1 MMLVSTFNIW
11 LLVLV
16 GCFWVAFPP
25 RGQVTQRDVGL
36 INLIGG
42 ALGTIIALMLR
53 STSLNGQLVESLEFS
68 STIVNETQYW
78 LFFGV
83 AIILAI
89 VTFIDAIMYF
99 QQRVTDNE

>member
-53 STSLNGQLVESLEFS
+53 STSLNGQLVESFEFS

-83 AIILAI
+83 AIVLAI
-89 VTFIDAIMYF
+89 VSFVDAIMYF

>member
-11 LLVLV
+11 LLILV

-36 INLIGG
+36 VNIMAGLFGS
-42 ALGTIIALMLR
+42 LIALMLR
-53 STSLNGQLVESLEFS
+53 SASLNGQLVETIEYT
-68 STIVNETQYW
+68 STITNVTQYW
-78 LFFGV
+78 LFFV
-83 AIILAI
+83 IAITLAI
-89 VTFIDAIMYF
+89 VFFIDLIMYF

>member
-53 STSLNGQLVESLEFS
+53 STSLNGQLVESFEFS

-83 AIILAI
+83 AITLAI
-89 VTFIDAIMYF
+89 VSFIDAIMYF